1 MIASTFQNVSTPRH
15 GSSLRTGMTSSIS
28 LASAAVAFVLVS
40 NTFAEITQPWRR
52 TTTTLTG
59 TSGTFSNAHYNYA
72 NDLTVRASA
81 VGDVQT
87 EFFAYKANFQ
97 NVSAAVTI
105 GDATLN
111 FGAAAL
117 DPVDSL
123 YKSPYSLTFGGS
135 NLTSTWRF
143 AYEGGVVAGAT
154 PGDASFISQTQ
165 VMRNGQLHWALVFA
179 GGGSGGVSQGGTF
192 TSTVVMAG
200 EWSRLGTGAGSVEL
214 SYNNAYY
221 TIASDFLYDGANTT
235 FAVTTNTYVTTP
247 DGEGNNPTIQMTLIG
262 EVVPSPGAVALM
274 GLAGVVG
281 ARRRRG

>member
-1 MIASTFQNVSTPRH
+1 MIASSLQNVSALRP
-15 GSSLRTGMTSSIS
+15 GSSLRNGMTSSIS
-28 LASAAVAFVLVS
+28 LASAAVALMLVS

-59 TSGTFSNAHYNYA
+59 TSGTFSNARYNYA

-81 VGDVQT
+81 SGDVQT

-105 GDATLN
+105 GDAALN
-111 FGAAAL
+111 FGAAAY
-117 DPVDSL
+117 DPVDAV

-214 SYNNAYY
+214 SYNSAYY

-235 FAVTTNTYVTTP
+235 FAVNTNAYVTTP

-262 EVVPSPGAVALM
+262 DVVPSPGAVALL

>member
-1 MIASTFQNVSTPRH
+1 MIASSVQTMSAPRH
-15 GSSLRTGMTSSIS
+15 GLSLRNGMTSGVS
-28 LASAAVAFVLVS
+28 LAGAAVALVLVS
-40 NTFAEITQPWRR
+40 NTFAAITQPWRR

-59 TSGTFSNAHYNYA
+59 TSGTFSNAHYGYV

-105 GDATLN
+105 GDAALN
-111 FGAAAL
+111 FGAAAY
-117 DPVDSL
+117 DPVDAV

-143 AYEGGVVAGAT
+143 AYEGGAVAGAT
-154 PGDASFISQTQ
+154 PGDDSFISQTQ
-165 VMRNGQLHWALVFA
+165 VMRNGQLHWALVFD
-179 GGGSGGVSQGGTF
+179 GGGSGGVSEGGTF
-192 TSTVVMAG
+192 TSSVVLAG
-200 EWSRLGTGAGSVEL
+200 QWSRTRTGAGSVEL
-214 SYNNAYY
+214 SYNSAYY
-221 TIASDFLYDGANTT
+221 TIATDFLYDGANTT
-235 FAVTTNTYVTTP
+235 FAVNTNAYVTTP

-262 EVVPSPGAVALM
+262 DVVPSPGAVALL
-274 GLAGVVG
+274 GLAGLVG

>member
-1 MIASTFQNVSTPRH
+1 MIASSLQNVSVPRP
-15 GSSLRTGMTSSIS
+15 GSSLRNGMTSSIS
-28 LASAAVAFVLVS
+28 LASAAVALVLVS
-40 NTFAEITQPWRR
+40 NTFAAITQPWRR

-59 TSGTFSNAHYNYA
+59 TSGTFSNARYGYA

-87 EFFAYKANFQ
+87 DEFGYRSNFQ

-117 DPVDSL
+117 DPVDST
-123 YKSPYSLTFGGS
+123 YKSPYTLTFGGS
-135 NLTSTWRF
+135 NLTSTWRV

-154 PGDASFISQTQ
+154 PGGDSFISQTQ
-165 VMRNGQLHWALVFA
+165 VMRNGQLHWALVFD
-179 GGGSGGVSQGGTF
+179 GGGSGGVSEGGTF

-200 EWSRLGTGAGSVEL
+200 EWSRAGTGAGSVEL
-214 SYNNAYY
+214 CYNSAYY
-221 TIASDFLYDGANTT
+221 AITSDFLYDGANTT
-235 FAVTTNTYVTTP
+235 FAVNTNAYVTTL

-262 EVVPSPGAVALM
+262 EVVPSPGAVALL

>member
-1 MIASTFQNVSTPRH
+1 MIASPFQNMSATRP
-15 GSSLRTGMTSSIS
+15 GSSLLNGMTSSIS
-28 LASAAVAFVLVS
+28 LAGAAVALVLVS

-59 TSGTFSNAHYNYA
+59 TSGTFSNAHYGYV
-72 NDLTVRASA
+72 NDLTVQAST

-143 AYEGGVVAGAT
+143 AYEGGVVAAAT
-154 PGDASFISQTQ
+154 PGTESFISQTQ
-165 VMRNGQLHWALVFA
+165 VMRNGQLHWALVFD
-179 GGGSGGVSQGGTF
+179 GGGSGGVSEGGTF

-200 EWSRLGTGAGSVEL
+200 QWSRMGTGAGSVEL
-214 SYNNAYY
+214 SYNSAYY

-235 FAVTTNTYVTTP
+235 FAVNTNAYVTTL

-262 EVVPSPGAVALM
+262 DVVPSPGAVALI

-281 ARRRRG
+281 ARRRR

>member
-1 MIASTFQNVSTPRH
+1 MIASSLPNVSAPRP
-15 GSSLRTGMTSSIS
+15 GLSLRNGMTSSIS
-28 LASAAVAFVLVS
+28 LASAAVALVLVS

-59 TSGTFSNAHYNYA
+59 TSGTFSNARYAYA

-87 EFFAYKANFQ
+87 DEFGYRSNFQ

-111 FGAAAL
+111 FGAATL
-117 DPVDSL
+117 DPADST
-123 YKSPYSLTFGGS
+123 YKSPYTLTFGGS
-135 NLTSTWRF
+135 NLTSTWRV

-154 PGDASFISQTQ
+154 PGGDSFISQTQ
-165 VMRNGQLHWALVFA
+165 VMRNGQLHWALVFD
-179 GGGSGGVSQGGTF
+179 GGGSGGVSEGGTF

-200 EWSRLGTGAGSVEL
+200 EWSRMGTGAGSVEL
-214 SYNNAYY
+214 SYNSTYY

-235 FAVTTNTYVTTP
+235 FAVNTNAYVTTP

-262 EVVPSPGAVALM
+262 DVVPSPGAVALL
-274 GLAGVVG
+274 GLAGMVAG
-281 ARRRRG
+281 RRRRG

>member
-1 MIASTFQNVSTPRH
+1 M
-15 GSSLRTGMTSSIS
+15 SLCNRMTSSIS
-28 LASAAVAFVLVS
+28 LASAAVALVLVS
-40 NTFAEITQPWRR
+40 NTFAAITQPWRR

-59 TSGTFSNAHYNYA
+59 TSGTFSNARYGYA
-72 NDLTVRASA
+72 NDLTVRAS
-81 VGDVQT
+81 VSGEVQT
-87 EFFAYKANFQ
+87 DEFGYRSNFQ

-117 DPVDSL
+117 DPVDST
-123 YKSPYSLTFGGS
+123 YKSPYTLTFGGS
-135 NLTSTWRF
+135 NLTSTWRV

-154 PGDASFISQTQ
+154 PGGDSFISQTQ
-165 VMRNGQLHWALVFA
+165 VMRNGQLHWALVFD
-179 GGGSGGVSQGGTF
+179 GGGSGGVSEGGTF

-200 EWSRLGTGAGSVEL
+200 EWSRAATGAGSVEL
-214 SYNNAYY
+214 SYNSAYY
-221 TIASDFLYDGANTT
+221 AITSDFLYDGANTT
-235 FAVTTNTYVTTP
+235 FAVNTNAYVTTL

-262 EVVPSPGAVALM
+262 DVVPSPGAVALL

>member
-1 MIASTFQNVSTPRH
+1 MIASPFQNMSATRP
-15 GSSLRTGMTSSIS
+15 GSSLLNGMTSSIS
-28 LASAAVAFVLVS
+28 LAGAAVALVLVS

-59 TSGTFSNAHYNYA
+59 TSGTFSNAHYGYV
-72 NDLTVRASA
+72 NDLTVQASTA
-81 VGDVQT
+81 GDVQT

-97 NVSAAVTI
+97 NISAAVTI

-111 FGAAAL
+111 FGTAAL

-143 AYEGGVVAGAT
+143 AYEGGVVAAAA
-154 PGDASFISQTQ
+154 PGTESFISQTQ
-165 VMRNGQLHWALVFA
+165 VMRNGQLHWALVFD

-200 EWSRLGTGAGSVEL
+200 QWSRLGTGAGSVEL
-214 SYNNAYY
+214 SYNSAYY

-235 FAVTTNTYVTTP
+235 FAVNTNAYVTTL

-262 EVVPSPGAVALM
+262 DVVPSPGAVALM

-281 ARRRRG
+281 ARRRRA

>member
-1 MIASTFQNVSTPRH
+1 
-15 GSSLRTGMTSSIS
+15 MTSSIS
-28 LASAAVAFVLVS
+28 LASAAVALVLVS
-40 NTFAEITQPWRR
+40 NTFAAITQPWRR

-59 TSGTFSNAHYNYA
+59 TSGTFSNAHYGYA

-111 FGAAAL
+111 FATAAF

-123 YKSPYSLTFGGS
+123 YKSPYSLTFGGA

-143 AYEGGVVAGAT
+143 AYDGGVVAAAT

-200 EWSRLGTGAGSVEL
+200 EWSRAGTGAGSVEL
-214 SYNNAYY
+214 LYNSTYY

-235 FAVTTNTYVTTP
+235 FAVNTNSYVTTL

-262 EVVPSPGAVALM
+262 DVVPSPGAVALL
-274 GLAGVVG
+274 GLAGVVAG
-281 ARRRRG
+281 RRRRG

>member
-1 MIASTFQNVSTPRH
+1 MIASSLQNVSALRP
-15 GSSLRTGMTSSIS
+15 GSSLRNGMTSSS
-28 LASAAVAFVLVS
+28 LASAAVALMLVS

-105 GDATLN
+105 GDAALN
-111 FGAAAL
+111 FGAAAY
-117 DPVDSL
+117 DPVDAV

-143 AYEGGVVAGAT
+143 AYEGGVVAAAT

-179 GGGSGGVSQGGTF
+179 GGGSGGVSEGGTF

-221 TIASDFLYDGANTT
+221 TIATDFLYDGANTT
-235 FAVTTNTYVTTP
+235 FAVNTNAYVTTL

-262 EVVPSPGAVALM
+262 DVVPSPGAVALL

>member
-28 LASAAVAFVLVS
+28 LASAAVAFMLVS

-59 TSGTFSNAHYNYA
+59 TSGTF
-72 NDLTVRASA
+72 
-81 VGDVQT
+81 
-87 EFFAYKANFQ
+87 
-97 NVSAAVTI
+97 
-105 GDATLN
+105 
-111 FGAAAL
+111 
-117 DPVDSL
+117 DPVDNM
-123 YKSPYSLTFGGS
+123 YESPYTLTFGGS
-135 NLTSTWRF
+135 NLTSTWRV

-154 PGDASFISQTQ
+154 PGGESFISQTQ
-165 VMRNGQLHWALVFA
+165 VMRNGQLHWALVFD
-179 GGGSGGVSQGGTF
+179 GGGSGGVSEGGTF

-200 EWSRLGTGAGSVEL
+200 EWSRLGTGAGSVEF

-274 GLAGVVG
+274 GLAGVG
-281 ARRRRG
+281 AGRRRRG

>member
-1 MIASTFQNVSTPRH
+1 MIASSLQNVSALRP
-15 GSSLRTGMTSSIS
+15 GSSLRNGMTSSIS
-28 LASAAVAFVLVS
+28 LASAAVALMLVS

-105 GDATLN
+105 GDAALN
-111 FGAAAL
+111 FGAAAY
-117 DPVDSL
+117 DPVDAV

-221 TIASDFLYDGANTT
+221 TIATDFLYDGANTT
-235 FAVTTNTYVTTP
+235 FAVNTNAYVTTP

-262 EVVPSPGAVALM
+262 DVVPSPGAVALM
-274 GLAGVVG
+274 GLAGVVAG
-281 ARRRRG
+281 RRRRG

>member
-1 MIASTFQNVSTPRH
+1 MIASSLQNISAPRH

-28 LASAAVAFVLVS
+28 VASAAVALVLVS
-40 NTFAEITQPWRR
+40 NTFADITQPWRR

-59 TSGTFSNAHYNYA
+59 TSGTFSNARYGYA
-72 NDLTVRASA
+72 NDLTVQAS
-81 VGDVQT
+81 VRGEVQT
-87 EFFAYKANFQ
+87 DEFGYRSNFQ
-97 NVSAAVTI
+97 NVSALVTT

-117 DPVDSL
+117 DPVDSM
-123 YKSPYSLTFGGS
+123 YKSPYTLTFGGS
-135 NLTSTWRF
+135 NLTSTWRV

-154 PGDASFISQTQ
+154 PGGESFISQTQ
-165 VMRNGQLHWALVFA
+165 VMRNGQLHWALVFD
-179 GGGSGGVSQGGTF
+179 GGGSGGVSEGGTF

-200 EWSRLGTGAGSVEL
+200 QWSRAGTGAGSVEF
-214 SYNNAYY
+214 SYNSAYY
-221 TIASDFLYDGANTT
+221 TIASNFLYDGANTT
-235 FAVTTNTYVTTP
+235 FAVTTNAYVTTA

-262 EVVPSPGAVALM
+262 EVVPSPGAVALL

>member
-1 MIASTFQNVSTPRH
+1 MIASSLQNVSALRP
-15 GSSLRTGMTSSIS
+15 GSSLRNGMTSSIS
-28 LASAAVAFVLVS
+28 LASAAVALMLVS

-105 GDATLN
+105 GDAALN
-111 FGAAAL
+111 FGAAAY
-117 DPVDSL
+117 DPVDAV

-179 GGGSGGVSQGGTF
+179 GGGSGGVSEGGTF

-221 TIASDFLYDGANTT
+221 TIATDFLYDGANTT
-235 FAVTTNTYVTTP
+235 FAVNTNTYVTTP

-262 EVVPSPGAVALM
+262 DVVPSPGAMALM

-281 ARRRRG
+281 ARRRR

>member
-1 MIASTFQNVSTPRH
+1 
-15 GSSLRTGMTSSIS
+15 MTSSIS

-59 TSGTFSNAHYNYA
+59 TSGTFSNAHYGYV

-105 GDATLN
+105 GDAALN
-111 FGAAAL
+111 FGAAAF
-117 DPVDSL
+117 DPVDAV

-143 AYEGGVVAGAT
+143 AYEGGVVAAAT

-179 GGGSGGVSQGGTF
+179 GGGSGGVSEGGTF